1 MWLQNGKI
9 DVAGFMLCSSV
20 EVRGKRTL
28 HEVRYD
34 NATRGQWYY
43 LVATISPITY
53 NFEIFYW
60 IKH

>member
-1 MWLQNGKI
+1 MAKMMSLGS
-9 DVAGFMLCSSV
+9 CSAV
-20 EVRGKRTL
+20 QWRLEVRG
-28 HEVRYD
+28 HSMRYD

-43 LVATISPITY
+43 LAATISPITY